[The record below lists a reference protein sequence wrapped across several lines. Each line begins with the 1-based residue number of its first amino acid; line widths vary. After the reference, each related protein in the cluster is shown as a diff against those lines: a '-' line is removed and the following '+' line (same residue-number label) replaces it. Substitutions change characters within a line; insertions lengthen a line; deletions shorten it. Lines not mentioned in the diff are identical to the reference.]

1 MESLPPV
8 DIIYGGSSC
17 QDRSGLFMEQTRITK
32 EMRDAEEGRGA
43 ASLRGSPFLLGM
55 GILEDGF
62 ERRLLAMRPW
72 HIATAVVFPQKSE
85 STWQHL

>member
-17 QDRSGLFMEQTRITK
+17 QDRSVAGAKAGLGSSCSGLFMEQTRITK

-43 ASLRGSPFLLGM
+43 APHN
-55 GILEDGF
+55 F
-62 ERRLLAMRPW
+62 E
-72 HIATAVVFPQKSE
+72 KSF
-85 STWQHL
+85 